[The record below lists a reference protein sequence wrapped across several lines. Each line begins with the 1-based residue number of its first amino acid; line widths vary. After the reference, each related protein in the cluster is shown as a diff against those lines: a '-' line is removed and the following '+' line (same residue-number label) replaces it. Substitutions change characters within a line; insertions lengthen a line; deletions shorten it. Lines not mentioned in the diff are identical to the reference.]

1 MVNRSMKRI
10 LLFSIVVFGLA
21 FGGGSPGQA
30 DSHKGIELSHAVVVT
45 AEIVAID
52 RADRVVT
59 LVGPRGNVVDVV
71 AGDEVRNFDQ
81 IAVGDSVKV
90 TYYES
95 VALYLGQ
102 PGSQPEVQ
110 EAEVMARA
118 AHGEKPAAMALGTI
132 DVSVVVLGKNPKA
145 REVTLE
151 MPRGHVLTAKA
162 QPDDPIYDKVRVGDT
177 VHARVTRAVAIL
189 VEAH

>member
-1 MVNRSMKRI
+1 MASLSVKRI
-10 LLFSIVVFGLA
+10 LLFSIFMLGFVV
-21 FGGGSPGQA
+21 GGGASGQA
-30 DSHKGIELSHAVVVT
+30 DSHKGIELAQAVVVT
-45 AEIVAID
+45 AEVVAID

-81 IAVGDSVKV
+81 IAVGDRVKA

-95 VALYLGQ
+95 IALYLGQ
-102 PGSQPEVQ
+102 PGSQPEIQ

-162 QPDDPIYDKVRVGDT
+162 QPDDPIYDRVRVGDS
-177 VHARVTRAVAIL
+177 VHARVTRAVAIS

>member
-1 MVNRSMKRI
+1 MANRSVKYI
-10 LLFSIVVFGLA
+10 LLLPILILGFVIDGH
-21 FGGGSPGQA
+21 SPGQA
-30 DSHKGIELSHAVVVT
+30 DSHDHVELSQAIVVT
-45 AEIVAID
+45 AEVVAID
-52 RADRVVT
+52 RSDRVVT

-71 AGDEVRNFDQ
+71 ASDEIGNFEQ
-81 IAVGDSVKV
+81 IAIGDRVKA

-95 VALYLGQ
+95 VLLYLGQ

-110 EAEVMARA
+110 EAEIMARA

-162 QPDDPIYDKVRVGDT
+162 QPDDPIYDRVRVGDT